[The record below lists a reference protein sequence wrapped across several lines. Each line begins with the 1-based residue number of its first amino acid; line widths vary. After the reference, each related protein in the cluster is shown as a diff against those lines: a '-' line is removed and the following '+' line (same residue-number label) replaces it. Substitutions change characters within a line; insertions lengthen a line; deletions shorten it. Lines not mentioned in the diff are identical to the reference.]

1 MFQSFTGRKLCK
13 WNAEKRRTVMPSD
26 LKENLV
32 GEGLGEKL
40 VIVKS
45 IYNKCLNVYS
55 EAEWDKHVEKLREM
69 PQKTQES
76 IWAVGYYVS
85 GAVTCDMDAQGRFV
99 LPKDDLSH
107 ALGEAG
113 LLEYAGIADVEE
125 VLIIGNVN
133 HAEIWS
139 VPNWKAANER
149 TRMGASAK
157 TNDDAVSA
165 SLGTQFDY
173 AY

>member
-1 MFQSFTGRKLCK
+1 MFRTFTGRKLSK

-40 VIVKS
+40 VIVKNM
-45 IYNKCLNVYS
+45 YDKCLNVYS

-69 PQKTQES
+69 PQKTRES
-76 IWAVGYYVS
+76 IWAIRYYVG
-85 GAVTCDMDAQGRFV
+85 GAVRCDMDAQGRFV
-99 LPKDDLSH
+99 LPKDEQFH
-107 ALGEAG
+107 ALGETG
-113 LLEYAGIADVEE
+113 LLEYAGIADADE
-125 VLIIGNVN
+125 VLIEGNVN
-133 HAEIWS
+133 HAQIWS
-139 VPNWKAANER
+139 KENWKAANER
-149 TRMGASAK
+149 NRMGASAES
-157 TNDDAVSA
+157 NDDAVNA